1 MKKHL
6 LCLAICFFSLPLL
19 DSASAQDRKMTAEEL
34 VVRHLESIG
43 QTEAR
48 ARAAS
53 RVASGKT
60 SLIIR
65 IGGASN
71 LEGQAMIVSTG
82 TKLRFGMKF
91 AQPDYPGE
99 DMAFDGNKSATGI
112 LPQGRRTG
120 LSAFLNSQ
128 NLPLKEGLM
137 CGALSTAWP
146 LLRVEQ
152 TQPRLDYKGL
162 KKIDGRQLH
171 ELSYRPRKGGSDL
184 NVLIYLDPETF
195 RHVRTKYSFVIS
207 ASIGTR
213 EAPNSNPESHYAFTE
228 DFDDFRVIDGLTLP
242 HKYRLQY
249 SSEGRMGS
257 SLQDWTVVIDRVSH
271 NTTLDNQLF
280 SIR

>member
-6 LCLAICFFSLPLL
+6 LFLAFCFFSLLL
-19 DSASAQDRKMTAEEL
+19 SGSAPAQDQKMTAEAL
-34 VVRHLESIG
+34 VARHLESIG
-43 QTEAR
+43 PAEAR
-48 ARAAS
+48 SKAAL

-60 SLIIR
+60 NLIIR
-65 IGGASN
+65 IGGASS
-71 LEGQAMIVSTG
+71 LEGQAMIVSKG
-82 TKLRFGMKF
+82 AKLRFGMRF

-99 DMAFDGNKSATGI
+99 DLAFDGNKATTAL
-112 LPQGRRTG
+112 LPQGRRSG
-120 LSAFLNSQ
+120 LSAFINSQ

-137 CGALSTAWP
+137 GGVLSTAWP
-146 LLRVEQ
+146 LLHVEQ
-152 TQPRLDYKGL
+152 MQPRLDYKGL

-195 RHVRTKYSFVIS
+195 RHVRTKYSFAIS

-213 EAPNSNPESHYAFTE
+213 EAPNANTESHFSLTE

-249 SSEGRMGS
+249 SSEGRTGA
-257 SLQDWTVVIDRVSH
+257 SLQDWTVVIDRITHSA
-271 NTTLDNQLF
+271 TLDDQLF
-280 SIR
+280 FIR